1 MLMTS
6 NDEQPPTPI
15 SSISM
20 GRGPRSWP
28 PWSGG
33 PSSCTVWP
41 VPLVALKL
49 ALPVQSTVAF
59 IGVSIGYSGMA
70 GNASTVARNRPSCY
84 KLPGTSVKTLTCR
97 EKRGYKKISTAR
109 LGGGTSRIMAT
120 IVKPVEQKTKH
131 LDYFLSQCHRRRYP
145 AKSTIIYAGD
155 KSDSLFY
162 IVKGSVTVII
172 EDDDGRE
179 MIMAYLN
186 AGDFFG
192 EMGLFDNMDS
202 RSAWVKAKT
211 ECEVAEISYPKF
223 REIAQQDLGVLYF
236 IGEQMASRLRQ
247 TTRKVGD
254 LAFLDVTGRVAR
266 TLLDLCK
273 EPDAMTHP
281 DGMQI
286 KITRQEIGRIV
297 GCSRE
302 MVGRVLKTLE
312 DQGLVRVKGKTMVVF
327 GTR

>member
-1 MLMTS
+1 
-6 NDEQPPTPI
+6 
-15 SSISM
+15 
-20 GRGPRSWP
+20 
-28 PWSGG
+28 
-33 PSSCTVWP
+33 
-41 VPLVALKL
+41 
-49 ALPVQSTVAF
+49 
-59 IGVSIGYSGMA
+59 
-70 GNASTVARNRPSCY
+70 
-84 KLPGTSVKTLTCR
+84 
-97 EKRGYKKISTAR
+97 
-109 LGGGTSRIMAT
+109 MAT
-120 IVKPVEQKTKH
+120 IIKPVEPKTKH

-145 AKSTIIYAGD
+145 TKSTIIYAGD

-202 RSAWVKAKT
+202 RSAWVKAKN
-211 ECEVAEISYPKF
+211 ECEVAEISYTKF
-223 REIAQQDLGVLYF
+223 REIAQQDPRVLYF

-312 DQGLVRVKGKTMVVF
+312 EQGLVMVKGKTMVVH